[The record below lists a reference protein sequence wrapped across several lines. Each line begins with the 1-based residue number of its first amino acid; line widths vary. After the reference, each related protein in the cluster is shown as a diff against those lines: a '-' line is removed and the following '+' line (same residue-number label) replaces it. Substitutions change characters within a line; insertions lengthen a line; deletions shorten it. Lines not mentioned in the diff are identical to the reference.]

1 MSLDPLKCLPQ
12 KEIYHRIPEAGV
24 SKTPLRFSLSTTLI
38 LYMRE
43 RSQDETLSVLLNHF
57 LYTTFHVSL
66 QVLLAWICVIE
77 DQEWAQLTPLPGWR
91 CSEWLTIE
99 MWHSTTF
106 LLRTQWLRRLTNR
119 SPTYWVPLGSQVST
133 LQTKQQSLGNA
144 MTMQLQGSC
153 EGRGS
158 RGCRGNME

>member
-24 SKTPLRFSLSTTLI
+24 SKTPLRFSLSTILI

-57 LYTTFHVSL
+57 LYTTLHVSF

-77 DQEWAQLTPLPGWR
+77 DQE
-91 CSEWLTIE
+91 
-99 MWHSTTF
+99 
-106 LLRTQWLRRLTNR
+106 
-119 SPTYWVPLGSQVST
+119 
-133 LQTKQQSLGNA
+133 
-144 MTMQLQGSC
+144 
-153 EGRGS
+153 
-158 RGCRGNME
+158 